1 MTMTTTG
8 LRITAI
14 HNQRTGARD
23 LNDEYVII
31 LNESTQAQSL
41 AGYVVTSRTAGR
53 RPDCSY
59 TLPNRVYTEGQS
71 LGGWTCGPGALVF
84 VRSGVGRDQY
94 YPKTASEPAQFH
106 FYMGRRDFAW
116 DIAGDQ
122 VYLRHPHGQFVTEPF
137 PVP

>member
-1 MTMTTTG
+1 MATMTG

-23 LNDEYVII
+23 LNDKYVLI
-31 LNESTQAQSL
+31 LNESTQPQAL

-53 RPDCSY
+53 RPDCSD
-59 TLPNRVYTEGQS
+59 TLPNLVYAAGQS
-71 LGGWTCGPGALVF
+71 PGGWTCGPGALVF
-84 VRSGVGRDQY
+84 VRSGVGRDQFF
-94 YPKTASEPAQFH
+94 PKTAGDPDQFH
-106 FYMGRRDFAW
+106 FSMGRRDFAW
-116 DIAGDQ
+116 EVAGDR

>member
-1 MTMTTTG
+1 MATTNG

-14 HNQRTGARD
+14 HNQRTGARA
-23 LNDEYVII
+23 LNDEYVIL
-31 LNESTQAQSL
+31 LNESTQAQALS
-41 AGYVVTSRTAGR
+41 GYVVTSRTAGW
-53 RPDCSY
+53 RPDCSF
-59 TLPNRVYTEGQS
+59 TLPNQVYTEGRS
-71 LGGWTCGPGALVF
+71 LGGWTCGPGVLVF
-84 VRSGVGRDQY
+84 IRSGEGRNEFF
-94 YPKTASEPAQFH
+94 PKTASEPAQYH